1 MDGAGAMSEVDLQ
14 VRDVT
19 VRFGGLVA
27 VDSVSF
33 EVTRG
38 ETFGVIGPNGA
49 GKSTLLNAISG
60 LVRMAAGTVHVVGE
74 PVGGLRPDQRTRLG
88 VGRTF
93 QAAEVFNDFRVI
105 DYVSLGRLR
114 HQRASLIATALRL
127 PSIVAAERDDARRA
141 REILARFGLEEV
153 AGALLK
159 ELPYGVRKLVDL
171 VRVLAGEPALM
182 LLDEPT
188 SGTATS
194 DRQMLARVLA
204 EARGDGVS
212 IVVVDHDVQFV
223 SDSCD
228 RLLVMDAGAEI
239 ATGKPA
245 EVLERPE
252 VQAAYVGLEPD
263 TAD

>member
-1 MDGAGAMSEVDLQ
+1 MSGQAGRTGKADWMEPTMSEVDLQ

-33 EVTRG
+33 DVTRG

-60 LVRMAAGTVHVVGE
+60 LVRVSGGTVHVVGA
-74 PVGGLRPDQRTRLG
+74 PVHGLRPDQRTRLG

-127 PSIVAAERDDARRA
+127 PSIVAAERDEASRA
-141 REILARFGLEEV
+141 REILARFDLEEV
-153 AGALLK
+153 AGTAEFVTALQ
-159 ELPYGVRKLVDL
+159 
-171 VRVLAGEPALM
+171 
-182 LLDEPT
+182 LDT
-188 SGTATS
+188 KI
-194 DRQMLARVLA
+194 
-204 EARGDGVS
+204 DG
-212 IVVVDHDVQFV
+212 
-223 SDSCD
+223 
-228 RLLVMDAGAEI
+228 L
-239 ATGKPA
+239 PA
-245 EVLERPE
+245 EVLASALQ
-252 VQAAYVGLEPD
+252 QALDKTFEMLADAVTGRHGLPPD
-263 TAD
+263 RLTK

>member
-1 MDGAGAMSEVDLQ
+1 MTELDLE

-38 ETFGVIGPNGA
+38 ETVGVIGPNGA

-60 LVRMAAGTVHVVGE
+60 LVRLSGGTVHVVGQ
-74 PVGGLRPDQRTRLG
+74 PVHRLRPDQRTRLG

-93 QAAEVFNDFRVI
+93 QAAEVFNDFLVL

-114 HQRASLIATALRL
+114 HQRASLLATALRL
-127 PSIVAAERDDARRA
+127 PSVTAAERAEAQRA
-141 REILARFGLEEV
+141 RENLARFGLEGV
-153 AGALLK
+153 AGVALK

-171 VRVLAGEPALM
+171 VRVLAGEPRLM

-188 SGTATS
+188 SGTATT
-194 DRQMLARVLA
+194 DRLMLAQVLA
-204 EARGDGVS
+204 QARADGVS
-212 IVVVDHDVQFV
+212 VVVVDHDVQFV

-228 RLLVMDAGAEI
+228 RLLVMDSGSEI
-239 ATGKPA
+239 ATGEPA
-245 EVLERPE
+245 DVLSRPA
-252 VQAAYVGLEPD
+252 VQAAYVGLESD
-263 TAD
+263 AAG

>member
-1 MDGAGAMSEVDLQ
+1 VNEVDLS

-27 VDSVSF
+27 VNAVSF
-33 EVTRG
+33 DVVRG

-60 LVRMAAGTVHVVGE
+60 LVRLAGGTVHVVGE
-74 PVGGLRPDQRTRLG
+74 PVHGLRPDQRTRLG

-93 QAAEVFNDFRVI
+93 QAAEVFNEFLVA

-114 HQRASLIATALRL
+114 HQRASMFATALRL
-127 PSIVAAERDDARRA
+127 PSTVAAERREARLA
-141 REILARFGLEEV
+141 RDLLARFGLQAL
-153 AGALLK
+153 AGSTLK

-171 VRVLAGEPALM
+171 VRVLAGEPRLM

-194 DRQMLARVLA
+194 DRVMLAQVLA
-204 EARGDGVS
+204 QARADGVS

-223 SDSCD
+223 SDSCA
-228 RLLVMDAGAEI
+228 RLLVMDAGSEI
-239 ATGKPA
+239 AAGEPA
-245 EVLERPE
+245 EVLSRPV
-252 VQAAYVGLEPD
+252 VQAAYVGLE
-263 TAD
+263 ADPAS

>member
-1 MDGAGAMSEVDLQ
+1 MRRWDCGWRTVSTSSTAASPSGKASARRRRRPGSPGSIWEPPGERAGRDGLDGATAMSEVDLQ

-105 DYVSLGRLR
+105 DYVILGGVR
-114 HQRASLIATALRL
+114 HQPASLIA
-127 PSIVAAERDDARRA
+127 P
-141 REILARFGLEEV
+141 
-153 AGALLK
+153 
-159 ELPYGVRKLVDL
+159 
-171 VRVLAGEPALM
+171 
-182 LLDEPT
+182 
-188 SGTATS
+188 
-194 DRQMLARVLA
+194 
-204 EARGDGVS
+204 
-212 IVVVDHDVQFV
+212 
-223 SDSCD
+223 
-228 RLLVMDAGAEI
+228 
-239 ATGKPA
+239 
-245 EVLERPE
+245 
-252 VQAAYVGLEPD
+252 
-263 TAD
+263 

>member
-1 MDGAGAMSEVDLQ
+1 MSEVELE

-33 EVTRG
+33 AVTRG

-60 LVRMAAGTVHVVGE
+60 LVRLSRGTVHIVGQ
-74 PVGGLRPDQRTRLG
+74 PAGGLRPDQRTRLG
-88 VGRTF
+88 IGRTF

-127 PSIVAAERDDARRA
+127 PSIVTAERAETRRA

-153 AGALLK
+153 AGTALK

-194 DRQMLARVLA
+194 DRLMLAQVL
-204 EARGDGVS
+204 ETARGDGVS

-239 ATGKPA
+239 AAGEPG

>member
-1 MDGAGAMSEVDLQ
+1 MNEVDLS

-60 LVRMAAGTVHVVGE
+60 LVRLSGGAVHVVGE
-74 PVGGLRPDQRTRLG
+74 PVHRLRPDQRTRLG
-88 VGRTF
+88 LGRTF
-93 QAAEVFNDFRVI
+93 QAAEVFNDFLVI

-114 HQRASLIATALRL
+114 HQRASLLATALRL
-127 PSIVAAERDDARRA
+127 PSTVAAERAEARRA
-141 REILARFGLEEV
+141 RENLARFGLEDV
-153 AGALLK
+153 AGVALK

-171 VRVLAGEPALM
+171 VRVLAGEPRLM

-194 DRQMLARVLA
+194 DRLMLARVLA
-204 EARGDGVS
+204 EARADGVS

-223 SDSCD
+223 SDSCG
-228 RLLVMDAGAEI
+228 RLLVMESGTEI
-239 ATGKPA
+239 ATGEPA
-245 EVLERPE
+245 DVLSRPE

-263 TAD
+263 TAG

>member
-1 MDGAGAMSEVDLQ
+1 MSEVDLQ

-33 EVTRG
+33 AVTRG

-60 LVRMAAGTVHVVGE
+60 LVRVSGGTVHVVGE
-74 PVGGLRPDQRTRLG
+74 PVHGLRPDQRTRLG

-127 PSIVAAERDDARRA
+127 PSMVAAEREEVRRA

-153 AGALLK
+153 AGTALK

-194 DRQMLARVLA
+194 DRLMLAQVLA

-239 ATGKPA
+239 ASGEPG

-252 VQAAYVGLEPD
+252 VQAAYVGLESD

>member
-1 MDGAGAMSEVDLQ
+1 MSEVDLQ

-27 VDSVSF
+27 VNSVSF
-33 EVTRG
+33 EVDRG

-60 LVRMAAGTVHVVGE
+60 LVRMSGGTVHVVGE

-114 HQRASLIATALRL
+114 HQRASLLATALRL
-127 PSIVAAERDDARRA
+127 PSIVTAEREETRRA

-153 AGALLK
+153 AVTQLK

-194 DRQMLARVLA
+194 DRLLLAEVLA
-204 EARGDGVS
+204 QARAVGVS
-212 IVVVDHDVQFV
+212 IVVVDHDVHFV

-239 ATGKPA
+239 ATGEPA
-245 EVLERPE
+245 DVLARPA
-252 VQAAYVGLEPD
+252 VQAAYVGLEVDP
-263 TAD
+263 AD

>member
-1 MDGAGAMSEVDLQ
+1 MSEVELE

-33 EVTRG
+33 AVTRG

-60 LVRMAAGTVHVVGE
+60 LVRLSRGTVHIVGQ

-88 VGRTF
+88 IGRTF

-127 PSIVAAERDDARRA
+127 PSIVTAERAETRRA

-153 AGALLK
+153 AGTALK

-194 DRQMLARVLA
+194 DRLMLAQVL
-204 EARGDGVS
+204 ETARGDGVS

-239 ATGKPA
+239 AAGEPG

>member
-1 MDGAGAMSEVDLQ
+1 MSEVDLQ
-14 VRDVT
+14 VRDVS

-27 VDSVSF
+27 VDF
-33 EVTRG
+33 LTLFAVTRG

-49 GKSTLLNAISG
+49 GKSTPPNAISG
-60 LVRMAAGTVHVVGE
+60 LVRLSGGTVHVGGQ
-74 PVGGLRPDQRTRLG
+74 PVQRLRPDQRTRLG

-93 QAAEVFNDFRVI
+93 QAAEVFNDFLAL

-114 HQRASLIATALRL
+114 HQRASLLATALRL
-127 PSIVAAERDDARRA
+127 PSMVAAERAEARRA
-141 REILARFGLEEV
+141 RDILARFGLDDV
-153 AGALLK
+153 AGTTLK

-171 VRVLAGEPALM
+171 VRVLSGEPRLM

-194 DRQMLARVLA
+194 DRLMLARVLA

-228 RLLVMDAGAEI
+228 RLLVMDSGSEI
-239 ATGKPA
+239 TRAPA
-245 EVLERPE
+245 YRRPE
-252 VQAAYVGLEPD
+252 VQAAYVGLESDP
-263 TAD
+263 AS

>member
-1 MDGAGAMSEVDLQ
+1 MSEVDLQ
-14 VRDVT
+14 VRDVS

-33 EVTRG
+33 AVTRG

-60 LVRMAAGTVHVVGE
+60 LVRLSGGTVHVGGE
-74 PVGGLRPDQRTRLG
+74 PVQGLRPDQRTRLG

-93 QAAEVFNDFRVI
+93 QAAEVFNDFLVL

-114 HQRASLIATALRL
+114 HQRASLLATALRL
-127 PSIVAAERDDARRA
+127 PSMVAAERAEAWRA
-141 REILARFGLEEV
+141 RDILARFGLEDV
-153 AGALLK
+153 AGTTLK

-171 VRVLAGEPALM
+171 VRVLSGEPRLM

-194 DRQMLARVLA
+194 DRLMLARVLA

-228 RLLVMDAGAEI
+228 RLLVMDSGSEI
-239 ATGKPA
+239 AAGEPA
-245 EVLERPE
+245 EVLSRPE
-252 VQAAYVGLEPD
+252 VQAAYVGLESDP
-263 TAD
+263 AS

>member
-1 MDGAGAMSEVDLQ
+1 MEPTMSEVDLQ

-33 EVTRG
+33 DVTRG

-60 LVRMAAGTVHVVGE
+60 LVRVSGGTVHVVGA
-74 PVGGLRPDQRTRLG
+74 PVHGLRPDQRTRLG

-127 PSIVAAERDDARRA
+127 PSIVAAERDEASRA
-141 REILARFGLEEV
+141 REILARFDLEEV
-153 AGALLK
+153 AGTVLK

-194 DRQMLARVLA
+194 DRLMLAQVL
-204 EARGDGVS
+204 EQARGDGVS

-223 SDSCD
+223 SDRCD

-239 ATGKPA
+239 ASGEPG

-252 VQAAYVGLEPD
+252 VQAAYVGLEVDP
-263 TAD
+263 AD

>member
-1 MDGAGAMSEVDLQ
+1 MSEVDLE

-33 EVTRG
+33 AVTRG

-49 GKSTLLNAISG
+49 GKSTLLNAVSG
-60 LVRMAAGTVHVVGE
+60 LVRLAGGTVHVAGE
-74 PVGGLRPDQRTRLG
+74 PVHGLRPDQRTRLG

-93 QAAEVFNDFRVI
+93 QAAEVFNDFLVL

-114 HQRASLIATALRL
+114 HQRVSLLATALRL
-127 PSIVAAERDDARRA
+127 PSMVAAERAETQRA
-141 REILARFGLEEV
+141 RDILARFGLEDV
-153 AGALLK
+153 AGTTLK

-171 VRVLAGEPALM
+171 VRVLSGEPRLM

-188 SGTATS
+188 SGTAMT
-194 DRQMLARVLA
+194 DRLMLARVLA

-228 RLLVMDAGAEI
+228 RLLVMDSGTEI
-239 ATGKPA
+239 AAGEPA
-245 EVLERPE
+245 DVLSLPA

-263 TAD
+263 ALEPNTGG

>member
-1 MDGAGAMSEVDLQ
+1 MSDVDLS

-49 GKSTLLNAISG
+49 GKSTLLNGISG
-60 LVRMAAGTVHVVGE
+60 LVRLSGGTVHLVGE
-74 PVGGLRPDQRTRLG
+74 PVHGLRPDQRTRLG

-93 QAAEVFNDFRVI
+93 QAAEVFNDFLVI

-114 HQRASLIATALRL
+114 HQRASLLATALRL
-127 PSIVAAERDDARRA
+127 PSVVAAERAETRRA
-141 REILARFGLEEV
+141 RDNLARFGLEDV
-153 AGALLK
+153 AGVALK

-171 VRVLAGEPALM
+171 VRVLAGEPRLM

-188 SGTATS
+188 SGTATT
-194 DRQMLARVLA
+194 DRLMLAQVLA
-204 EARGDGVS
+204 QARADGVS

-228 RLLVMDAGAEI
+228 RLLVMDSGCDI
-239 ATGKPA
+239 ATGEPA
-245 EVLERPE
+245 EVLSRPA

-263 TAD
+263 PAD

>member
-1 MDGAGAMSEVDLQ
+1 MSEVDLQ

-33 EVTRG
+33 DVTRG

-60 LVRMAAGTVHVVGE
+60 LVRGSGGTVHVVGK
-74 PVGGLRPDQRTRLG
+74 PVHGLRPEQRTRLG

-127 PSIVAAERDDARRA
+127 ASVGAGQRGGPRAALRLPPIVAAERDDTRRA

-159 ELPYGVRKLVDL
+159 ELPYGVRKLVD
-171 VRVLAGEPALM
+171 
-182 LLDEPT
+182 
-188 SGTATS
+188 
-194 DRQMLARVLA
+194 
-204 EARGDGVS
+204 
-212 IVVVDHDVQFV
+212 
-223 SDSCD
+223 
-228 RLLVMDAGAEI
+228 
-239 ATGKPA
+239 
-245 EVLERPE
+245 
-252 VQAAYVGLEPD
+252 
-263 TAD
+263 

>member
-1 MDGAGAMSEVDLQ
+1 MSDVDLS

-60 LVRMAAGTVHVVGE
+60 LVRLSGGTVHVIGE
-74 PVGGLRPDQRTRLG
+74 PVHGLRPDQRIRLG
-88 VGRTF
+88 LGRTF
-93 QAAEVFNDFRVI
+93 QAAEVFNDFLVI

-114 HQRASLIATALRL
+114 HQRASLLATALRL
-127 PSIVAAERDDARRA
+127 PSMVAAERAETRRA
-141 REILARFGLEEV
+141 RENLARFGLEDV
-153 AGALLK
+153 AGVALK

-171 VRVLAGEPALM
+171 VRVLAGEPRLM

-194 DRQMLARVLA
+194 DRLMLARVLA
-204 EARGDGVS
+204 EARAGGVS

-223 SDSCD
+223 SDSCG
-228 RLLVMDAGAEI
+228 RLLVMDSGTEI
-239 ATGKPA
+239 ATGEPA
-245 EVLERPE
+245 DVLSRPE

-263 TAD
+263 TAG

>member
-1 MDGAGAMSEVDLQ
+1 MSEADLR
-14 VRDVT
+14 VRTAT

-33 EVTRG
+33 DVARG

-60 LVRMAAGTVHVVGE
+60 LARLAGGSIHVVGE
-74 PVGGLRPDQRTRLG
+74 PVHGLRPDQRTRLG

-93 QAAEVFNDFRVI
+93 QAAEVFNDFRVT

-127 PSIVAAERDDARRA
+127 PSIVAAERDEARRA
-141 REILARFGLEEV
+141 REILARFGLDEV
-153 AGALLK
+153 ARTTLK

-171 VRVLAGEPALM
+171 LRVLAGEPRLM

-188 SGTATS
+188 SGTATT
-194 DRQMLARVLA
+194 DRVMLARVLE
-204 EARGDGVS
+204 EARRDGVS
-212 IVVVDHDVQFV
+212 IVVVDHDVRFV

-228 RLLVMDAGAEI
+228 RLLVMNFGTEI
-239 ATGKPA
+239 ATGEPGD
-245 EVLERPE
+245 VLSRPE
-252 VQAAYVGLEPD
+252 VRAAYVGLESD
-263 TAD
+263 AAG

>member
-1 MDGAGAMSEVDLQ
+1 MTEVDLS

-27 VDSVSF
+27 VNAVSF
-33 EVTRG
+33 DVTRG

-60 LVRMAAGTVHVVGE
+60 LVRLAEGTVHVVGQ
-74 PVGGLRPDQRTRLG
+74 PVHGLRPDQRTRLG

-93 QAAEVFNDFRVI
+93 QAAEVFNEFLVA

-114 HQRASLIATALRL
+114 HQRASMLATVLRL
-127 PSIVAAERDDARRA
+127 PSMVTAERREARLA
-141 REILARFGLEEV
+141 RDLLARFGLAAL
-153 AGALLK
+153 AGSTLK

-171 VRVLAGEPALM
+171 VRVLAGEPRLM

-194 DRQMLARVLA
+194 DRVMLAEVLA
-204 EARGDGVS
+204 QARADGVS

-223 SDSCD
+223 SDSCA
-228 RLLVMDAGAEI
+228 RLLVMDAGSEI
-239 ATGKPA
+239 ATGEPA
-245 EVLERPE
+245 EVLSRPA
-252 VQAAYVGLEPD
+252 VQAAYVGLE
-263 TAD
+263 ADPAS

>member
-1 MDGAGAMSEVDLQ
+1 MSDVDLQ
-14 VRDVT
+14 LRDVT

-60 LVRMAAGTVHVVGE
+60 LVRLSGGTVHVVGQ
-74 PVGGLRPDQRTRLG
+74 PVHGLRPDQRTRLG

-93 QAAEVFNDFRVI
+93 QAAEVFNDFRVT

-127 PSIVAAERDDARRA
+127 PSIVRAEREESRRA
-141 REILARFGLEEV
+141 RETLSRFGLDEV
-153 AGALLK
+153 AESTLK
-159 ELPYGVRKLVDL
+159 ELPYGVRKLADL

-194 DRQMLARVLA
+194 DRLMLGRVLA
-204 EARGDGVS
+204 QARADGVS

-239 ATGKPA
+239 ACGEPG

-263 TAD
+263 PAD

>member
-1 MDGAGAMSEVDLQ
+1 MSEVDLQ

-60 LVRMAAGTVHVVGE
+60 LVRVSGGTVHVVGE
-74 PVGGLRPDQRTRLG
+74 PAGGLRPDQRTRLG

-114 HQRASLIATALRL
+114 HQRASLLATALRL
-127 PSIVAAERDDARRA
+127 PSMVAAERAESRRA

-153 AGALLK
+153 AVTPLK

-194 DRQMLARVLA
+194 DRLMLARVLA
-204 EARGDGVS
+204 QARGDGVS

-239 ATGKPA
+239 ATGEPGD
-245 EVLERPE
+245 VLERPE
-252 VQAAYVGLEPD
+252 VQAAYVGLEPGP
-263 TAD
+263 AD